1 MAGTAIKE
9 NDMNTEYKSK
19 LLRPKKD
26 SQFWQ
31 DVVSVDV
38 FCHDAQVLADVREA
52 LEQGL
57 QPKAFELVEQED
69 GYAVVLRL
77 EREES

>member
-1 MAGTAIKE
+1 M
-9 NDMNTEYKSK
+9 KSR

-31 DVVSVDV
+31 DVVAVDV
-38 FCHDAQVLADVREA
+38 FVHDAQVLADVRDA

-57 QPKAFELVEQED
+57 KPVAFSLIGD
-69 GYAVVLRL
+69 AVVLRL
-77 EREES
+77 ERKPLQEEAPARNGSKTALR